1 MTKKTRRKFD
11 AVFKSEAV
19 KLCKAGGRSIAQI
32 AKDINVVERSLREWV
47 RQADDIAAL
56 GPAAP
61 AIAEERRE
69 LLELRKR
76 VKRLEMER
84 EILKKAAAFFAKE
97 NA

>member
-11 AVFKSEAV
+11 DVFKCESV
-19 KLCKAGGRSIAQI
+19 CLCKVGGRSIAQI

-47 RQADDIAAL
+47 RQADEIAAMGL
-56 GPAAP
+56 AAP
-61 AIAEERRE
+61 TIAEERRE

-76 VKRLEMER
+76 VKRLEVER
-84 EILKKAAAFFAKE
+84 ETLKKAAFSASM